1 MKYYILPHRHSFN
14 FVTHDGADLG
24 SVELPCQG
32 YPVLS
37 VFGKTLAG
45 VNSIEDAVPVLEEW
59 WKKECPLQRRTK
71 SWELKR

>member
-1 MKYYILPHRHSFN
+1 MKYHIQPHRRSFN

-37 VFGKTLAG
+37 VFGKTIAV
-45 VNSIEDAVPVLEEW
+45 VNSIEDAVLVLEDW
-59 WKKECPLQRRTK
+59 QRRTK